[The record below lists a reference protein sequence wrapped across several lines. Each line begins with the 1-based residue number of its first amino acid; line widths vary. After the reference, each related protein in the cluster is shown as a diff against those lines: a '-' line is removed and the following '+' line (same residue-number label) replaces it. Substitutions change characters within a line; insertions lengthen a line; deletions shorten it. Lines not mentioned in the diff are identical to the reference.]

1 MKLKLHN
8 LIEFYAKSDG
18 VICNWLIK
26 NSNVCIMFMFML
38 GNFHLNNVLKTN
50 YFAKGLVA
58 ELVPPHAQ
66 SA

>member
-1 MKLKLHN
+1 
-8 LIEFYAKSDG
+8 
-18 VICNWLIK
+18 
-26 NSNVCIMFMFML
+26 MFMFML